1 MFESIT
7 LYVRSSMCK
16 CVVKNLTFGS
26 CALASVY
33 LITWHYLPQMPSGF
47 FYSQC
52 GESMGEIYIFS
63 LQILAN
69 LCRANVSVQA
79 FMKGLV
85 CKSDEFLLHV
95 YSSKIMCTSTY
106 IISQSTMSA
115 CSSWYIICRDGHKK
129 NGFTLKVHK

>member
-1 MFESIT
+1 MQVCGGKTKLLVVVHLLLYT
-7 LYVRSSMCK
+7 L
-16 CVVKNLTFGS
+16 F
-26 CALASVY
+26 VY

-85 CKSDEFLLHV
+85 CKRDEFLLHV
-95 YSSKIMCTSTY
+95 YSSKIMYTST
-106 IISQSTMSA
+106 
-115 CSSWYIICRDGHKK
+115 
-129 NGFTLKVHK
+129 